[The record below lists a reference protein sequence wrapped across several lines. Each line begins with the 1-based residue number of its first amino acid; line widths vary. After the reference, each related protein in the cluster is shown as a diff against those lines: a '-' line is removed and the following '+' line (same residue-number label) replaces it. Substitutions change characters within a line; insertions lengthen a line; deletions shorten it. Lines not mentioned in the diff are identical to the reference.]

1 MPPEIDLLAIQRGS
15 ITAPA
20 GCGKT
25 QLIADAIRSHPGGA
39 PFLVL
44 THTNA
49 GVGALRG
56 RLKRAGVPSSAYR
69 LSTID
74 GFSMRLIAKFPAR
87 SGHSPQLLELRNPG
101 NDYPAIRMAAKSLL
115 ESGHV
120 SQAIASTYARLLVD
134 EYQDCS
140 LIQHAVVSALAE
152 SLPTCVLGDPLQAIF
167 GIAGNQ
173 LVHWE
178 ENVEARFPAAGAL
191 ATPWRWRLVGA
202 ENFGLW
208 LLSLRALLS
217 AGRAIDLRSAPS
229 EVRWVQLT
237 PGNEVQQRL
246 VAARTNAPGSD
257 GTVLVIGDSMNV
269 QGRHQLTSQT
279 PGALAVEAVDL
290 RDLVNFARRF
300 DLRAPDALQQLAEFA
315 SAVMTGVGPS
325 NLVTRVGT
333 LRSGRA
339 RTAPTPVE
347 SCAVTFETERTMYR
361 ALQLVSMW
369 AEHADTRVYR
379 PEILH
384 CCRSAMQSVID
395 GGKDFLSAALL
406 ARERNRHLGRP
417 IPRRSVGSTL
427 LLKGLEADIAVV
439 LQPEKMTA
447 QNLYVAFTRGCK
459 GLVVCS
465 QTPLLNPGGRR

>member
-1 MPPEIDLLAIQRGS
+1 
-15 ITAPA
+15 
-20 GCGKT
+20 
-25 QLIADAIRSHPGGA
+25 
-39 PFLVL
+39 LVL
-44 THTNA
+44 THTNS
-49 GVGALRG
+49 GVAALRT

-87 SGHSPQLLELRNPG
+87 SGHAPQLLELRNPSS
-101 NDYPAIRMAAKSLL
+101 DYPAIRVAARHLL
-115 ESGHV
+115 EAGHV

-140 LIQHAVVSALAE
+140 LIQHAIVSALAE

-167 GIAGNQ
+167 GFGGNQ
-173 LVHWE
+173 LVHWDE
-178 ENVEARFPAAGAL
+178 HVEARFPASGAL
-191 ATPWRWRLVGA
+191 ATPWRWRHVGA
-202 ENFGLW
+202 ENLGQW
-208 LLSLRALLS
+208 LLSLRPSLS
-217 AGRAIDLRSAPS
+217 AGHTIDLRNAPL

-237 PGNEVQQRL
+237 PGTEVQQRL
-246 VAARTNAPGSD
+246 VAARTNAPGNE

-269 QGRHQLTSQT
+269 QGRHQLASQT

-290 RDLVNFARRF
+290 RDLVNFARRL
-300 DLRAPDALQQLAEFA
+300 DLHAPDALQNLAEFA
-315 SAVMTGVGPS
+315 SAVMTGVGAR
-325 NLVTRVGT
+325 NLVTRVGS

-347 SCAVTFETERTMYR
+347 SYAVTFETERTMAC
-361 ALQLVSMW
+361 ALQLVNML

-384 CCRSAMQSVID
+384 CCRSAMHAVITS
-395 GGKDFLSAALL
+395 GQDFLSATLQ
-406 ARERNRHLGRP
+406 ARERNRHLGRS

-439 LQPEKMTA
+439 LQPETMTA
-447 QNLYVAFTRGCK
+447 QNLYVAFTRGAK

-465 QTPLLNPGGRR
+465 QTPILNAAR

>member
-15 ITAPA
+15 VTAPA

-25 QLIADAIRSHPGGA
+25 QLIADTLSSHPGGR

-49 GVGALRG
+49 GVAALRL
-56 RLKRAGVPSSAYR
+56 RLKRAGIPSSTYR

-87 SGHSPQLLELRNPG
+87 SGHAPQILELNNPS
-101 NDYPAIRMAAKSLL
+101 NDYPAIRGAARHLL
-115 ESGHV
+115 ETGHV

-140 LIQHAVVSALAE
+140 LVQHAIVSALAE

-167 GIAGNQ
+167 GFGGNE

-178 ENVEARFPAAGAL
+178 THVQAHFSAAGAL
-191 ATPWRWRLVGA
+191 ATPWRWQLAGA
-202 ENFGLW
+202 ENLGQW
-208 LLSLRALLS
+208 LLSLRPSLS
-217 AGRAIDLRSAPS
+217 AGHTIDLRNAPA

-246 VAARTNAPGSD
+246 VAARTNAPGNE

-279 PGALAVEAVDL
+279 PGAMAVEAVDL
-290 RDLVNFARRF
+290 RDLVNFAQRF
-300 DLRAPDALQQLAEFA
+300 DLHATDALQKLAEFA
-315 SAVMTGVGPS
+315 SAMMTGVGAS
-325 NLVTRVGT
+325 SLVTRVGS

-339 RTAPTPVE
+339 RTPPTPVE
-347 SCAVTFETERTMYR
+347 SCAVSFESERTMQS
-361 ALQLVSMW
+361 ALQLVD
-369 AEHADTRVYR
+369 ALTDHADTRLYR
-379 PEILH
+379 PEILY
-384 CCRSAMQSVID
+384 CCRSAMQAVIS
-395 GGKDFLSAALL
+395 GAQDFLSATLQ
-406 ARERNRHLGRP
+406 ARERNRHLGRS

-427 LLKGLEADIAVV
+427 LLKGLEADVAVV
-439 LQPEKMTA
+439 LQPERMTA
-447 QNLYVAFTRGCK
+447 QNLYVAFTRGAK
-459 GLVVCS
+459 QLVVCS
-465 QTPLLNPGGRR
+465 QAPILNTAR

>member
-1 MPPEIDLLAIQRGS
+1 MPHEIDLLAIKQGS
-15 ITAPA
+15 VTAPA

-25 QLIADAIRSHPGGA
+25 QLIADSLRSHPGNR

-49 GVGALRG
+49 GVAALRA
-56 RLKRAGVPSSAYR
+56 RLKRAGVPSGAYR
-69 LSTID
+69 LST
-74 GFSMRLIAKFPAR
+74 MRLIAKFPAR
-87 SGHSPQLLELRNPG
+87 SGHPAQLLELRNPSS
-101 NDYPAIRMAAKSLL
+101 DYPAIRVAARHLL
-115 ESGHV
+115 EAGHL
-120 SQAIASTYARLLVD
+120 SRAIASTYAGLLVD

-140 LIQHAVVSALAE
+140 LIQHAIVSAMAE
-152 SLPTCVLGDPLQAIF
+152 RLPTCVLGDPLQAIF
-167 GIAGNQ
+167 GFGGNQ

-178 ENVEARFPAAGAL
+178 DHVEARFPAAGAL
-191 ATPWRWRLVGA
+191 ETPWRWRLVGA
-202 ENFGLW
+202 ENLGQW
-208 LLSLRALLS
+208 LLSLRPSLS
-217 AGRAIDLRSAPS
+217 AGHTIDLRNAPS

-237 PGNEVQQRL
+237 AGNEVQQRL
-246 VAARTNAPGSD
+246 VAARTNAPGSE

-269 QGRHQLTSQT
+269 QGRHQLASQT

-290 RDLVNFARRF
+290 RDLVNFARCF
-300 DLRAPDALQQLAEFA
+300 DLHAPDALQSLAEFS
-315 SAVMTGVGPS
+315 SAVMTGVGAN
-325 NLVTRVGT
+325 NLVTRVGS

-347 SCAVTFETERTMYR
+347 SCAVTFETDRTMSR
-361 ALQLVSMW
+361 ALQLVNML

-384 CCRSAMQSVID
+384 CCRSAMQAVIN
-395 GGKDFLSAALL
+395 GGQDFLSAALQ
-406 ARERNRHLGRP
+406 ARERNRHIGRL

-439 LQPEKMTA
+439 LQPEIMTA
-447 QNLYVAFTRGCK
+447 QNLYVAFTRGCR

-465 QTPLLNPGGRR
+465 QTPLLSTAR

>member
-1 MPPEIDLLAIQRGS
+1 MPVEIDLLAIQRGS
-15 ITAPA
+15 VTAPA

-25 QLIADAIRSHPGGA
+25 QLIADALRSHPGGR

-49 GVGALRG
+49 GVAALRT
-56 RLKRAGVPSSAYR
+56 RLKRAEIPSSAYR

-87 SGHSPQLLELRNPG
+87 SGHSPQLLELRNPS
-101 NDYPAIRMAAKSLL
+101 NDYPTIRIAARFLL
-115 ESGHV
+115 EAGHV
-120 SQAIASTYARLLVD
+120 GQAITSTYAGLLVD

-140 LIQHAVVSALAE
+140 LIQHAIVSALAE

-167 GIAGNQ
+167 GFGGNQ
-173 LVHWE
+173 LVQWDEH
-178 ENVEARFPAAGAL
+178 VEARFPAVGAL
-191 ATPWRWRLVGA
+191 ATPWRWRLSGA
-202 ENFGLW
+202 ENLGQW
-208 LLSLRALLS
+208 LLSLRPLLS
-217 AGRAIDLRSAPS
+217 VGQTIDLRNAPS
-229 EVRWVQLT
+229 EVQWVQLT

-246 VAARTNAPGSD
+246 VAARTNAPSRD

-279 PGALAVEAVDL
+279 PGAMAVEAVDL

-300 DLRAPDALQQLAEFA
+300 ALDAPNALQNLVDFC
-315 SAVMTGVGPS
+315 SAVMTGVGAS
-325 NLVTRVGT
+325 NLVTRVVS

-339 RTAPTPVE
+339 RTPPTPVE
-347 SCAVTFETERTMYR
+347 WCAVTFESERTMSS
-361 ALQLVSMW
+361 ALQLVNML
-369 AEHADTRVYR
+369 AEHTDTRVYR

-384 CCRSAMQSVID
+384 CCRSAMQAVIN
-395 GGKDFLSAALL
+395 GGQDFVSAALQ
-406 ARERNRHLGRP
+406 ARERNRHLGRQ

-427 LLKGLEADIAVV
+427 LLKGLEADVAVV
-439 LQPEKMTA
+439 LQPETMTA
-447 QNLYVAFTRGCK
+447 QNLYVAFTRGAK

-465 QTPLLNPGGRR
+465 QTPVLNPSR

>member
-1 MPPEIDLLAIQRGS
+1 MPPEIDLLAVQRGS
-15 ITAPA
+15 VTAPA

-25 QLIADAIRSHPGGA
+25 QLIADALRSHPGGR

-49 GVGALRG
+49 GVAALRA

-87 SGHSPQLLELRNPG
+87 SGHAPQLLELRNPSS
-101 NDYPAIRMAAKSLL
+101 DYPAIRVAARHLL
-115 ESGHV
+115 EAGHV

-140 LIQHAVVSALAE
+140 LIQHAIVSALAE

-167 GIAGNQ
+167 GFGGNQ

-178 ENVEARFPAAGAL
+178 GHVEARFPAAGVL
-191 ATPWRWRLVGA
+191 ATPWRWRLVDA
-202 ENFGLW
+202 ENLGQW
-208 LLSLRALLS
+208 LLSLRPSLS
-217 AGRAIDLRSAPS
+217 AGHAIDLRNAPS
-229 EVRWVQLT
+229 EVRWIQLI

-246 VAARTNAPGSD
+246 VAARTNAPGSE

-269 QGRHQLTSQT
+269 QGRHQVTSQT
-279 PGALAVEAVDL
+279 PGAMAVEAVDL

-300 DLRAPDALQQLAEFA
+300 DLHAPDALQNLAEFS
-315 SAVMTGVGPS
+315 SAVMTGVGAS
-325 NLVTRVGT
+325 NLVTRVGS

-347 SCAVTFETERTMYR
+347 WSAVTFDTERTMPR
-361 ALQLVSMW
+361 ALQLLNTL
-369 AEHADTRVYR
+369 ADHAGNRVYR

-384 CCRSAMQSVID
+384 CCRHAMQTVIN
-395 GGKDFLSAALL
+395 GGQDFLSAALQ
-406 ARERNRHLGRP
+406 ARERNRHLGRS

-439 LQPEKMTA
+439 LQPETMTA
-447 QNLYVAFTRGCK
+447 QNLYVAFTRGAR

-465 QTPLLNPGGRR
+465 QTPILNAAR

>member
-1 MPPEIDLLAIQRGS
+1 MPPEIDLLAIPRGS

-25 QLIADAIRSHPGGA
+25 QLIADALKSHPGGR

-49 GVGALRG
+49 GVAALRA
-56 RLKRAGVPSSAYR
+56 RLKRAGVSSSAYR

-74 GFSMRLIAKFPAR
+74 GFSMRLIGKFPVR
-87 SGHSPQLLELRNPG
+87 SGHPPQLLELRNPSS
-101 NDYPAIRMAAKSLL
+101 DYPTIRVAARHLL
-115 ESGHV
+115 EAGHV
-120 SQAIASTYARLLVD
+120 RQAIAATYARLLVD

-140 LIQHAVVSALAE
+140 LVQHAIVSALAE

-167 GIAGNQ
+167 GFRGNQ

-178 ENVEARFPAAGAL
+178 ANVEAQFPTAGAL
-191 ATPWRWRLVGA
+191 ATPWRWRLAGA
-202 ENFGLW
+202 EKLGQW
-208 LLSLRALLS
+208 LLSLRPFLS
-217 AGRAIDLRSAPS
+217 AGQPVDLRNAPS

-237 PGNEVQQRL
+237 PGTEAQQRL
-246 VAARTNAPGSD
+246 VAARTNAPGSE

-279 PGALAVEAVDL
+279 PGAMTVEAVDL
-290 RDLVNFARRF
+290 RDLINFARRF
-300 DLRAPDALQQLAEFA
+300 DLIAPDALQNLTEFV
-315 SAVMTGVGPS
+315 SSVMTGVGAID
-325 NLVTRVGT
+325 LVTRVGS
-333 LRSGRA
+333 LRAGRA

-347 SCAVTFETERTMYR
+347 WTALTFETERTMSR
-361 ALQLVSMW
+361 ALQLVNML

-384 CCRSAMQSVID
+384 CCRSAMQAVVN
-395 GGKDFLSAALL
+395 GGLDFVSATLQ

-439 LQPEKMTA
+439 LQPETMSA
-447 QNLYVAFTRGCK
+447 QNLYVALTRGAR

-465 QTPLLNPGGRR
+465 QTPVLNTAR